1 MTASVR
7 QQILEAVTA
16 RLQAITSPPGITVY
30 QERRLPVD
38 EGKLPALLVYA
49 GVTDEVDYAIS
60 QVARTVMTVQID
72 YQAAAATSDDA
83 MAVARDALWVAVLQ
97 AVHTD
102 RTWGGLAVDTTESG
116 EQEPDLARTE
126 GLSSISAGSV
136 SLRIEFWTRPGDP
149 TALAP

>member
-16 RLQAITSPPGITVY
+16 RMAAIASPPGITVY

-38 EGKLPALLVYA
+38 EAKLPALVVTA
-49 GVTDEVDYAIS
+49 GVTDDVDYAIS
-60 QVARTVMTVQID
+60 QVARNFMGVQIE
-72 YQAAAATSDDA
+72 YLAAIASSDDA
-83 MAVARDALWVAVLQ
+83 MAAARDTLWVAVLQ
-97 AVHTD
+97 AVHSD

-126 GLSSISAGSV
+126 GVSSLSAGTV
-136 SLRIEFWTRPGDP
+136 SLRIEFWTKPGDP
-149 TALAP
+149 TSLAP